1 MGVYH
6 VSGLGT
12 SPGALTMPLSI
23 VYILQAAAQL
33 GNPSAE
39 AFFAG
44 SGEMEGKGSYEKI
57 AGLPEHIIAFDSP
70 EVIHGRMPLRYES
83 RWFRMRGSK
92 QEPIERPVVRYL
104 EKLVRY
110 LNDEFD
116 VCLTLSTKNKL
127 FLVETDYQD
136 FEDSFEKMGI
146 TLEGL
151 RRKEVWLNL
160 IGGTNQMNL
169 ALLLS
174 GSFTAIP
181 SRYYYVFQNTLA
193 LEPSWIPKPNKN
205 NINTIVK
212 DVMDRWYD
220 LPPLDMGLGSIIREL
235 YDKFIKEGRDFISKN
250 ELAQIL
256 KHKNPNYSD
265 EFIPKLIRARY
276 LVSVDS
282 NTFTRGDMLDR
293 VLAMFGKIVQ
303 SNVRNPSDWQKWAK
317 EQGILKEVPF
327 NEVSC

>member
-33 GNPSAE
+33 GNSNAK

-44 SGEMEGKGSYEKI
+44 SGEMERKGSYEKI
-57 AGLPEHIIAFDSP
+57 AGLPEYIIAFDSP
-70 EVIHGRMPLRYES
+70 EVIHGKMSLIYES
-83 RWFRMRGSK
+83 KWFRMRGSK
-92 QEPIERPVVRYL
+92 QEPIERPIVKYL
-104 EKLVRY
+104 TNLVSY
-110 LNDEFD
+110 LNDEFN
-116 VCLTLSTKNKL
+116 VCLKLPKKL
-127 FLVETDYQD
+127 FLIETNYQD

-160 IGGTNQMNL
+160 IGGSNQMNL

-181 SRYYYVFQNTLA
+181 SRYYYVFQNTPM
-193 LEPSWIPKPNKN
+193 LEPSWIQKPNKS
-205 NINTIVK
+205 NIATVVK
-212 DVMDRWYD
+212 DVMNRWYD
-220 LPPLDMGLGSIIREL
+220 LPPLDMGLGSIIEQL
-235 YDKFIKEGRDFISKN
+235 YNKFIEERRDRISKN
-250 ELAQIL
+250 ELVQIL

-276 LVSVDS
+276 LVSADS
-282 NTFTRGDMLDR
+282 DTFAKGDMLDR

-303 SNVRNPSDWQKWAK
+303 SKVHNFSNWQKWAK
-317 EQGILKEVPF
+317 EQGILKEVSF
-327 NEVSC
+327 DEVSC